1 MENKNLIR
9 KKGGW
14 CPMFRRSFPNKRW
27 QLCPLLNAVIKL
39 WSIIIF
45 SPQIL
50 VSWWAFQHK
59 MAPSCVL
66 ELVAFA
72 FILICFFPQNLS
84 QILVGLLRR
93 LLMFHGRLNQQKV
106 APLLWH
112 QPTNQPA
119 CLLAPH
125 IKLFQNSK
133 FIYLYIYI
141 FILLIHRAAQ
151 FAVLLR
157 NPVDH

>member
-1 MENKNLIR
+1 MNYFNNNNYHHLPIK
-9 KKGGW
+9 
-14 CPMFRRSFPNKRW
+14 F
-27 QLCPLLNAVIKL
+27 LCHIININAL
-39 WSIIIF
+39 
-45 SPQIL
+45 
-50 VSWWAFQHK
+50 
-59 MAPSCVL
+59 
-66 ELVAFA
+66 
-72 FILICFFPQNLS
+72 ILICFFPQNLS

-141 FILLIHRAAQ
+141 TYTQGGTICGAIEESSRSLKSIDKC
-151 FAVLLR
+151 VL
-157 NPVDH
+157 